1 MKDDVASKTKGMDIS
16 TTLPNGT
23 YIHTVITVVPGTGA
37 LLKSELDNILADLTE
52 SHLQAMRGHHRIHA
66 RSWQSK
72 VTKQK
77 MR

>member
-1 MKDDVASKTKGMDIS
+1 MTDDVAVKTKGMDIS

-23 YIHTVITVVPGTGA
+23 YIHTVITVVPGNGA
-37 LLKSELDNILADLTE
+37 LLKSELDMILNDLTE
-52 SHLQAMRGHHRIHA
+52 SHINAMRSHHRLAA

-72 VTKQK
+72 VRRLK